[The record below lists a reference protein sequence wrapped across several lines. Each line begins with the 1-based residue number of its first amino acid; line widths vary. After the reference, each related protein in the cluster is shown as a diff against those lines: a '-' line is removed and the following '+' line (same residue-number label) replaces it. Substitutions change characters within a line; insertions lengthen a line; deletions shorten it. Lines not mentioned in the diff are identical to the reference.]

1 MKKNIL
7 ILCYLCFA
15 GASFGQHMYKDL
27 MLRLDSIHVEDQ
39 KYRMKLD
46 SIIAKHGLNSR
57 EMNALIKAM
66 NTADSVNLIK
76 VVRIL
81 DEHGWLSQEQ
91 IGGQRSATLFLVI
104 QHSDLQTQEK
114 YLPLMRQAV
123 KDGKAQAN
131 QLALLEDRVALRQGK
146 KQIYGSQITQD
157 MNGKYSISPIEDE
170 PNVNKRRAAVGLESL
185 EEYVKRWGI
194 DYKLP
199 SK

>member
-1 MKKNIL
+1 M
-7 ILCYLCFA
+7 
-15 GASFGQHMYKDL
+15 
-27 MLRLDSIHVEDQ
+27 LDSVQ
-39 KYRMKLD
+39 VKY
-46 SIIAKHGLNSR
+46 GLNSK
-57 EMNALIKAM
+57 EMNTLVKAM

-76 VVRIL
+76 VMRIL

-91 IGGQRSATLFLVI
+91 IGEQGNATLFLVI
-104 QHSDLQTQEK
+104 QHSDRQTQEK

-157 MNGKYSISPIEDE
+157 INGKYSVSPIEDE
-170 PNVNKRRAAVGLESL
+170 PNVNKRRAAVGLEPL

-194 DYKLP
+194 TYKLP
-199 SK
+199 TK